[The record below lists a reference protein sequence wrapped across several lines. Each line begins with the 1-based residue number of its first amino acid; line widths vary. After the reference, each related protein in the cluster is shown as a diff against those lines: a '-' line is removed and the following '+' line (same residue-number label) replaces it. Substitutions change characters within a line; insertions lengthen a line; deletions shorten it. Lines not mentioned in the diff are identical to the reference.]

1 MSSALLAYERN
12 CVVLW
17 QWSSY
22 RDSRDGQ
29 RHNRRRPTTWR
40 APGERKA
47 NGRFMRL
54 STKSSTTIW
63 QRVWRPA
70 AGSLISARAA
80 GRFPPAGRACKFA
93 GALSGPFLPSAC
105 ESGGSLGCEGVV
117 AGHAVAAPC
126 CCCSGPAVTAGATWA
141 AALRHRNGHAGYG
154 VDGSGSG
161 FALFTR
167 LGRLQDSS
175 CVRLAVGHLILA
187 AARRTS
193 GYRDLTTSIGGQRLR
208 LQYGVRRLRGPGL
221 SGPVFQT
228 LAESRFSPN

>member
-1 MSSALLAYERN
+1 LL
-12 CVVLW
+12 LL
-17 QWSSY
+17 
-22 RDSRDGQ
+22 
-29 RHNRRRPTTWR
+29 
-40 APGERKA
+40 
-47 NGRFMRL
+47 RL
-54 STKSSTTIW
+54 LLLFG
-63 QRVWRPA
+63 
-70 AGSLISARAA
+70 AGDDR
-80 GRFPPAGRACKFA
+80 GRAR
-93 GALSGPFLPSAC
+93 
-105 ESGGSLGCEGVV
+105 LGLLHVR
-117 AGHAVAAPC
+117 
-126 CCCSGPAVTAGATWA
+126 
-141 AALRHRNGHAGYG
+141 RHRNGHDGYG
-154 VDGSGSG
+154 VVRLGRSG